1 MAKEKVLNIRLNQ
14 ETLDQL
20 DALVTLEG
28 ADSRSSYL
36 RDLIEERYTMSQFI
50 AADTMAQTLNHVA
63 REEAKRAID

>member
-36 RDLIEERYTMSQFI
+36 RDLITERYEMSQFI
-50 AADTMAQTLNHVA
+50 AADTMAATLNQVA
-63 REEAKRAID
+63 KEGLK